1 MNNLDDFKLQELKDL
16 HSKFNK
22 IGHAQKD
29 KELKTKY
36 LVIASNLT
44 ALLIRLEV
52 EKNGRYE

>member
-1 MNNLDDFKLQELKDL
+1 MDDFKLQDLKDL
-16 HSKFNK
+16 HSRFNK

-44 ALLIRLEV
+44 ALITKLEHN
-52 EKNGRYE
+52 KNGRYE